1 MAQAICEST
10 TFNMQKRSNRPPD
23 ASLLALCAE
32 AAAIEAKIDAIG
44 DTTRDDDFEEERL
57 TEPMYQALDLVG
69 LEPRRHRCDPSAGF
83 QRR

>member
-44 DTTRDDDFEEERL
+44 RPSWPGRW
-57 TEPMYQALDLVG
+57 PQRSRWWRG
-69 LEPRRHRCDPSAGF
+69 LPLARCPNSSRA
-83 QRR
+83 RE